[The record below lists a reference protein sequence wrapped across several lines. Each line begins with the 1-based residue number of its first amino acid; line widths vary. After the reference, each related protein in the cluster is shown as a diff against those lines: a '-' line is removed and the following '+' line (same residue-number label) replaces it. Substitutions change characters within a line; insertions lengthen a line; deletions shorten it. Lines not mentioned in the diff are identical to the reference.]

1 MNRRISSGVIARFLA
16 VGTFWKILLAN
27 ALVVAAALLLA
38 PASLY
43 ALQPSLSSFEV
54 LAVVIVATLL
64 ANALVLRLALAPLTE
79 LERAADR
86 IAGGDLAARARL
98 SPLAD
103 RPLAELTR
111 TFNRMVENVEVQRR
125 LGREVASR
133 ALTDSE
139 ESKQRLS
146 RDLRDDTAQ
155 ALASVMIRLRAVK
168 ALDDA
173 VARERA
179 LDEVRESMTLVI
191 DQLRSFS
198 SQLRPSGLDLL
209 GVDQLIESYASA
221 AGREAGVRVQVER
234 ESLRGTLAPA
244 AELELLRLAED
255 LVDRAVDAAR
265 AGVSIDIRRDATAVL
280 VTIRSDAGNGPS
292 GADPAPGLFALR
304 ERASYFGGTIE
315 VPADAGAAT
324 VRIRFPMTRAA

>member
-1 MNRRISSGVIARFLA
+1 MQTRNSHGVVARLLA

-27 ALVVAAALLLA
+27 ALVVAAAVLLA
-38 PASLY
+38 PESLY
-43 ALQPSLSSFEV
+43 VLQPDLSSFEV
-54 LAVVIVATLL
+54 LAVVIVVTLL

-86 IAGGDLAARARL
+86 IAAGDLAARARL

-103 RPLAELTR
+103 RPLTELTR
-111 TFNRMVENVEVQRR
+111 TFNRMVESVEAQRR
-125 LGREVASR
+125 LGREIASR

-155 ALASVMIRLRAVK
+155 SLASVMIRLRAVK

-173 VARERA
+173 AARERA
-179 LDEVRESMTLVI
+179 LDEVRDSMTMVI

-209 GVDQLIESYASA
+209 GVDQLIESYAAA
-221 AGREAGVRVQVER
+221 AGRDAGVRIQVER
-234 ESLRGTLAPA
+234 ESLRGALAPA

-265 AGVSIDIRRDATAVL
+265 STVMIDIRRTATL
-280 VTIRSDAGNGPS
+280 VTVLIRCDGGNGPL
-292 GADPAPGLFALR
+292 GPDPAAGLFALR
-304 ERASYFGGTIE
+304 ERASYFGGTID
-315 VPADAGAAT
+315 VPADAGPST

>member
-1 MNRRISSGVIARFLA
+1 MQTRNSHGLVARFLA

-27 ALVVAAALLLA
+27 ALVVAAAVLLA
-38 PASLY
+38 PESLY
-43 ALQPSLSSFEV
+43 VLQPNLSSLEV
-54 LAVVIVATLL
+54 LVVVIVVTLL

-86 IAGGDLAARARL
+86 VAGGDLAARAQL

-111 TFNRMVENVEVQRR
+111 TFNRMVENVEAQRR

-139 ESKQRLS
+139 ESKRRLS

-155 ALASVMIRLRAVK
+155 SLASVMIRLRAVK
-168 ALDDA
+168 SLDDA
-173 VARERA
+173 AARERA
-179 LDEVRESMTLVI
+179 IDDVRDSMTIVI

-209 GVDQLIESYASA
+209 GVDQLIESYAEA
-221 AGREAGVRVQVER
+221 AGRDAGVRVQVER
-234 ESLRGTLAPA
+234 ESLRGALPPA
-244 AELELLRLAED
+244 AELELLRIAEEV
-255 LVDRAVDAAR
+255 VDRAVDTAKSAV
-265 AGVSIDIRRDATAVL
+265 AIDIRRDGGYVA
-280 VTIRSDAGNGPS
+280 VTIRCDGGNCLRAGS
-292 GADPAPGLFALR
+292 SAAGLFALQ
-304 ERASYFGGTIE
+304 ERASYFGGTID
-315 VPADAGAAT
+315 VPIEGGASS
-324 VRIRFPMTRAA
+324 VRIRFPMNRAA

>member
-1 MNRRISSGVIARFLA
+1 MDRRNRSGFVARFLA

-27 ALVVAAALLLA
+27 ALVVAAAVLLA
-38 PASLY
+38 PESLY
-43 ALQPSLSSFEV
+43 VLQPNLSSFEV
-54 LAVVIVATLL
+54 LAVVIVFTLL
-64 ANALVLRLALAPLTE
+64 ANALVLRFALAPLAE

-86 IAGGDLAARARL
+86 VAAGDLGARARL

-103 RPLAELTR
+103 RPLTKLTR
-111 TFNRMVENVEVQRR
+111 TFNRMVESVEAQRR

-133 ALTDSE
+133 ALSDSE

-155 ALASVMIRLRAVK
+155 ALATVMIRLRAIK

-173 VARERA
+173 AAREHE
-179 LDEVRESMTLVI
+179 LDEVRETMTLVI

-198 SQLRPSGLDLL
+198 SQLRPSGLERPA
-209 GVDQLIESYASA
+209 VDQLIDAYAAA

-234 ESLRGTLAPA
+234 HSLRGALPPA
-244 AELELLRLAED
+244 AELEFLRLTQD
-255 LVDRAVDAAR
+255 LVDRAVVAAR
-265 AGVSIDIRRDATAVL
+265 SAVAVEIRRDASVVD
-280 VTIRSDAGNGPS
+280 VTIRSDGGSASLATSPT
-292 GADPAPGLFALR
+292 AALFALR

-315 VPADAGAAT
+315 VPAGNGVST
-324 VRIRFPMTRAA
+324 VSIRFPMTRAA